1 MRTLIEMINVSKAFG
16 RKVILKDVSFAV
28 QEGETVGIV
37 GANGS
42 GKSVLFKLL
51 CGFTQPDQG
60 NVLVRGE
67 ELGKGRD
74 FPENMGVFINSPGF
88 IGIYSGFQNLK
99 FLADIQ
105 GKIGTEEIEDAM
117 IKVGLD
123 PSNKTRVDHYS
134 MGMKQKLGLAQA
146 VMEGQDIVVLDE
158 PFNALDHKTY
168 GDIKEI
174 IRMLKA
180 EGKTIFL
187 TSHRFEDIE
196 QLCDKIYMIEDCR
209 VTALTEEDASRYRG
223 AD

>member
-123 PSNKTRVDHYS
+123 PSNKTRVDQIGRAH
-134 MGMKQKLGLAQA
+134 
-146 VMEGQDIVVLDE
+146 V
-158 PFNALDHKTY
+158 
-168 GDIKEI
+168 
-174 IRMLKA
+174 
-180 EGKTIFL
+180 
-187 TSHRFEDIE
+187 
-196 QLCDKIYMIEDCR
+196 
-209 VTALTEEDASRYRG
+209 
-223 AD
+223 

>member
-1 MRTLIEMINVSKAFG
+1 MKTLIEMKNVSKAFG
-16 RKVILKDVSFAV
+16 RRVVLKDVSLAV
-28 QEGETVGIV
+28 REGETVGIA
-37 GANGS
+37 GENGS
-42 GKSVLFKLL
+42 GKSVLFKML
-51 CGFTQPDQG
+51 CGFVQPYQG
-60 NVLVRGE
+60 SVSVRGE

-88 IGIYSGFQNLK
+88 IGIYSGFRNLK
-99 FLADIQ
+99 FLADIR

-123 PSNKTRVDHYS
+123 PSDKTKVDHYS

-158 PFNALDHKTY
+158 PFNALDYKTY

-174 IRMLKA
+174 IRMMKA

-196 QLCDKIYMIEDCR
+196 QLCDKIYMIEECR
-209 VTALTEEDASRYRG
+209 VTALTEEYAGRLKG